1 MLERI
6 HLFMCELV
14 PLSSANVKFIFWS
27 CQIMKDLQAEEQSSK
42 RQKTSCTSV
51 SSPSNS
57 DASSEASVSV
67 QRPLSFSTT
76 SVCLSPVT
84 TTPTTTEGNVMQP
97 IAGPSQTD
105 DYSFQDTL
113 SAPVHTLTP
122 RPKCTRCVKHRKKR
136 KALTKQHNR
145 LKKRFI
151 KLQEKFKLLQA
162 CEVIFIYSKFQFL
175 KCMKYFY

>member
-1 MLERI
+1 MR
-6 HLFMCELV
+6 
-14 PLSSANVKFIFWS
+14 
-27 CQIMKDLQAEEQSSK
+27 DLQAEEQSSK
-42 RQKTSCTSV
+42 RQKTCASV

-57 DASSEASVSV
+57 NASSEASVSV
-67 QRPLSFSTT
+67 PRALSFSTT
-76 SVCLSPVT
+76 SLCLSPVT

-105 DYSFQDTL
+105 DYSFQDTS
-113 SAPVHTLTP
+113 SAPVHTSTP

-162 CEVIFIYSKFQFL
+162 CEVIFICSKFQFL
-175 KCMKYFY
+175 KCIKYFN